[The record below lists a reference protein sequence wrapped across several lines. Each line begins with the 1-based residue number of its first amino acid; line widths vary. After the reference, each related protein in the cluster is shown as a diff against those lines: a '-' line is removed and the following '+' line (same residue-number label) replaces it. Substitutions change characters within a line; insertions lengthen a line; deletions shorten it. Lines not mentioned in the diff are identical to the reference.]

1 LLRDGKS
8 LAVVR
13 NKSEISTFGTVAC
26 GGEAAL
32 VGAKGMMMLP
42 ERLAVS
48 AMLLGRVEMAAA
60 AAAPTAQQ

>member
-1 LLRDGKS
+1 M
-8 LAVVR
+8 VR

-60 AAAPTAQQ
+60 AAATAQQ